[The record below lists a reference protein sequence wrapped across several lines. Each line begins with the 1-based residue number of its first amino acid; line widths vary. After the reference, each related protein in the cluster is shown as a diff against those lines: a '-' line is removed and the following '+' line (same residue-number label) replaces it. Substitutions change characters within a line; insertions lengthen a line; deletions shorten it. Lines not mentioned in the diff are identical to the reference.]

1 MLVIWCGVDG
11 LLWCSDEPWV
21 LDGWAHVLGFTGE
34 DFTNA
39 SVCLAAVVL
48 GPFGLL
54 LPLPKPSTKGISYV
68 PFPQVQDNF
77 FFFFC
82 FHFPSGLDFYY
93 MEKMD
98 KQDLGGILC
107 PFQSGF
113 LGIPISPLASDKM
126 CDMIHSGVCN
136 HYPPPSSAS
145 PRAAYPPSS
154 FHFAFTN
161 LLTIEAEFNLAGAT
175 AAWDPGQ

>member
-1 MLVIWCGVDG
+1 MDG
-11 LLWCSDEPWV
+11 LTSWASQGRTSPMLLSVSQLWFWAPLDSCS
-21 LDGWAHVLGFTGE
+21 H
-34 DFTNA
+34 
-39 SVCLAAVVL
+39 
-48 GPFGLL
+48 
-54 LPLPKPSTKGISYV
+54 
-68 PFPQVQDNF
+68 FPNPALKAF
-77 FFFFC
+77 LMFLSLRCKTIFFFFC

>member
-1 MLVIWCGVDG
+1 
-11 LLWCSDEPWV
+11 
-21 LDGWAHVLGFTGE
+21 
-34 DFTNA
+34 
-39 SVCLAAVVL
+39 
-48 GPFGLL
+48 
-54 LPLPKPSTKGISYV
+54 
-68 PFPQVQDNF
+68 
-77 FFFFC
+77 
-82 FHFPSGLDFYY
+82 

-107 PFQSGF
+107 PFLSGF
-113 LGIPISPLASDKM
+113 LGIPVSSLASDEM
-126 CDMIHSGVCN
+126 YDMICSGMCN

-161 LLTIEAEFNLAGAT
+161 LLTVEAEFNLAGAT